1 MTWSCSTTRKHR
13 AWCMVY
19 VGLFRKGLNVWWHL
33 TWRKLVSNMFFGP
46 NPQAVFLVPFSA
58 QLLKSAI
65 CGSCQEDA
73 GPNNSRW
80 RLSTT
85 TSRSQAG
92 LGPVLMLEHLFCLK
106 APERSCKATC
116 DHRTAGKQ
124 NQNPRFC
131 LWSLSTE
138 FCNTI
143 GAIYSTR
150 KPKNT
155 AFLLWCKTLL
165 RKRLRYFR
173 ILNKIPMFLHWM
185 N

>member
-1 MTWSCSTTRKHR
+1 MECHESQPLCHALGHSRSLSIQVSAEERNRPMTWSCSTTRKHR

-19 VGLFRKGLNVWWHL
+19 VGLFCKGLNVWWHAPGL
-33 TWRKLVSNMFFGP
+33 AKINLKHVFRTR

-85 TSRSQAG
+85 ASRSQAG
-92 LGPVLMLEHLFCLK
+92 FGPVLMLEHLFCLK

-116 DHRTAGKQ
+116 DHRRAGKQ
-124 NQNPRFC
+124 SQNPRFC
-131 LWSLSTE
+131 L
-138 FCNTI
+138 
-143 GAIYSTR
+143 
-150 KPKNT
+150 
-155 AFLLWCKTLL
+155 
-165 RKRLRYFR
+165 
-173 ILNKIPMFLHWM
+173 
-185 N
+185 